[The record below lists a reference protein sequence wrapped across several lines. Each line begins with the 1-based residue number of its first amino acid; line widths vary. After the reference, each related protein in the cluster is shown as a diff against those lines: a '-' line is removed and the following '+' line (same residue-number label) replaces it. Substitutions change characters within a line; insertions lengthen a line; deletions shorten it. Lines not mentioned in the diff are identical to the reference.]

1 LTLPLDIR
9 RMSRS
14 FHKERDKMTVVVIA
28 GSQWGDEGKGKL
40 THYLGADFDLTV
52 RFQGGSNAG
61 HTVITEGETFRFNLL
76 PSAILHQG
84 HCCLMGDGM
93 VINLEKLLAEMKFL
107 QDKGLWGDNLRIGS
121 HAHVV
126 MPYHILQDELEE
138 LRLGKGAVGT
148 TKQGIGPCY
157 SDKVARMGIQIG
169 DLLNPLILRS
179 RLECVV
185 TYKNALLKG
194 VYASDQQ
201 FTAEKL
207 YDDMMRAGEFLAPW
221 IVSSVETVRGYID
234 RGQGVLCEGAQGAL
248 LDIDYG
254 TYPYVTSSHTVAA
267 GACLGTGISPR
278 DITGIIGVSKAYTTR
293 VGNGTFPSELKD
305 DIGEHMRKRG
315 LEYGTT
321 TGRPRRCGWLDLVL
335 LRYTQRIHGCTE
347 LVLTKID
354 VLDGLKSVKAVRS
367 YKKNGGA
374 HNCTEVTDRELC
386 QVEPIFEEFPGWEG
400 PTRNVRREADLP
412 PQLTAYVDFVE
423 REVGVPIRILS
434 LGPDHDE
441 TIARMPKL

>member
-1 LTLPLDIR
+1 
-9 RMSRS
+9 MA
-14 FHKERDKMTVVVIA
+14 VVVIA

-61 HTVITEGETFRFNLL
+61 HTVITGGKTYRFNLL
-76 PSAILHQG
+76 PSAILHHKG
-84 HCCLMGDGM
+84 VCLMGDGM
-93 VINLEKLLAEMKFL
+93 VINLERLLDEIRIL

-121 HAHVV
+121 HAHIV

-157 SDKVARMGIQIG
+157 SDKVARMGIQVG
-169 DLLNPLILRS
+169 DLLHPSVLRS
-179 RLECVV
+179 RLECVLG
-185 TYKNALLKG
+185 YKNALLKG
-194 VYASDQQ
+194 VYGSDMQYSVDD
-201 FTAEKL
+201 L
-207 YDDMMRAGEFLAPW
+207 YDEMLKAGEFLAPLV
-221 IVSSVETVRGYID
+221 VSTVETVRSYIES
-234 RGQGVLCEGAQGAL
+234 GKKVLCEGAQGAL
-248 LDIDYG
+248 LDVDYG
-254 TYPYVTSSHTVAA
+254 TYPYVTSSHTVSA

-278 DITGIIGVSKAYTTR
+278 DISNVIGVSKAYTTR
-293 VGNGTFPSELKD
+293 VGNGAFPSELKD
-305 DIGEHMRKRG
+305 EQGEHMRKRG

-347 LVLTKID
+347 LALTKID
-354 VLDGLKSVKAVRS
+354 VLDGLESVKAVRE
-367 YKKNGGA
+367 YKKNGGT
-374 HNCTEVTDRELC
+374 HSVFEVTDRELS
-386 QVEPIFEEFPGWEG
+386 QVEPIYEEFPGWET
-400 PTRNVRREADLP
+400 PTRDIRREADLP
-412 PQLTAYVDFVE
+412 PQLSAYVDFIE

-441 TIARMPKL
+441 TIARKPKL